1 MNNFKST
8 ISAVSEC
15 RFHILNDLNSYLRII
30 SESPLDIDNLKSI
43 KVQYLNNL
51 NSIVQVQYMYLN
63 VALT

>member
-15 RFHILNDLNSYLRII
+15 RFHILNDLNSYLSII

-43 KVQYLNNL
+43 KVQYLNVV
-51 NSIVQVQYMYLN
+51 S
-63 VALT
+63 T

>member
-15 RFHILNDLNSYLRII
+15 RFHILNELNSYLRTI

-43 KVQYLNNL
+43 KVQYLNVI
-51 NSIVQVQYMYLN
+51 S
-63 VALT
+63 T